1 MDSANPCALGN
12 AGHNREHGTRAGPTG
27 PAPGGLALALAL
39 HLLEDDGGVEQQR
52 GECFAFG
59 TEVIRQGRPWRRE
72 VGAKSVCRMMQ
83 LESSWSPWSLLA
95 EETSQTKTDFATARE
110 IPDDLKLGWGVG

>member
-1 MDSANPCALGN
+1 MRPLLSLFPRRQGAQKVRSGVPGACTMDSANPCALGN

-72 VGAKSVCRMMQ
+72 VGAKSV
-83 LESSWSPWSLLA
+83 
-95 EETSQTKTDFATARE
+95 
-110 IPDDLKLGWGVG
+110 